1 MRCKNMCCISILAD
15 PRAKL
20 RVTCFENGRENGIN
34 LQDSHRKIFS
44 NMLSTTK
51 SISKYELRDIVNP
64 KGSLLCMW
72 SCLCV
77 IWKMKN
83 IIKFAYIPKNFV
95 VVLHVL
101 LLRSL
106 LISDEG
112 GWWTTAKNLD
122 FDGVTTGVTA
132 VVVVV
137 DLLSFWPMS
146 SADY

>member
-1 MRCKNMCCISILAD
+1 
-15 PRAKL
+15 
-20 RVTCFENGRENGIN
+20 
-34 LQDSHRKIFS
+34 
-44 NMLSTTK
+44 
-51 SISKYELRDIVNP
+51 
-64 KGSLLCMW
+64 
-72 SCLCV
+72 
-77 IWKMKN
+77 MKN